1 MAVPAGLRALQHR
14 DFRLFWSGQMVS
26 LIGSWMQTV
35 GQSWLILELT
45 NSPFKLGLISTLQ
58 FGPMLLFSLVAG
70 AITDRLPKRRTII
83 ATQTCFMLLAFTLAA
98 LVWTETVQYWHVA
111 VLAVL
116 LGTVN
121 TLDLPARQSF
131 IVEMV
136 GKEHLGNA
144 IALNSAVF
152 NVARILGPVAA
163 GLMVARY
170 GVALAFTINGFTFL
184 AVIFALTQVHSE
196 GLPRPRSGRSMLQEI
211 GEGLRYALRTPL
223 VGLLLATLSMVSL
236 FAINYNVLVPLLARQ
251 VLGLEAEGFGAL
263 MSALGFGALSGALVM
278 AAQTRSL
285 PPLRNTM
292 LQGLVLCV
300 ACLSM
305 AFVSQFWLAS
315 VVLFVM
321 GFSQI
326 IFTTSINTTLQLLA
340 PDELRGRVMSL
351 YTLVFA
357 GVAPFGSFLMGSITE
372 VHAAPAGFFV
382 GGGMG
387 LLTMVAILAWWR
399 FGRTEATKGER
410 DGLAAG

>member
-58 FGPMLLFSLVAG
+58 FGPMLLFSLAAG
-70 AITDRLPKRRTII
+70 AITDRLPKRRTILI
-83 ATQTCFMLLAFTLAA
+83 TQTCFMLLAFTLAA
-98 LVWTETVQYWHVA
+98 LVWTERVQYWHVA
-111 VLAVL
+111 VLAAL

-136 GKEHLGNA
+136 GREHLSNA

-163 GLMVARY
+163 GLLVARY
-170 GVALAFTINGFTFL
+170 GVALAFTLNGITFI
-184 AVIFALTQVHSE
+184 AVIFALTQVRAE

-211 GEGLRYALRTPL
+211 GEGLRYALKTPL
-223 VGLLLATLSMVSL
+223 VALLLATLSMVSL

-263 MSALGFGALSGALVM
+263 MSSLGFGALSGALVM
-278 AAQTRSL
+278 ASQTRSM
-285 PPLRNTM
+285 PPLRQT
-292 LQGLVLCV
+292 LALGLTLCA

-305 AFVSQFWLAS
+305 AFVGQFWLAS
-315 VVLFVM
+315 ALLFVM

-357 GVAPFGSFLMGSITE
+357 GVAPIGSFLMGSVTE
-372 VHAAPAGFFV
+372 VHRAPAGFFV
-382 GGGMG
+382 GGSMG
-387 LLTMVAILAWWR
+387 LVTTLAILAWWR
-399 FGRTEATKGER
+399 LKRPGQAEATESGAPR
-410 DGLAAG
+410 